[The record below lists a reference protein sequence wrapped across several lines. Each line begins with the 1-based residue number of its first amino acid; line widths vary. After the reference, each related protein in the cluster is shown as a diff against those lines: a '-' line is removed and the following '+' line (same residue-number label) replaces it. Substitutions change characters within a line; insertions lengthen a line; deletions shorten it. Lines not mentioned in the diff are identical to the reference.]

1 MKLTWKHAIYI
12 VIGLAIIG
20 VVALLWFGLHQVAAA
35 IALLFGGGGAK
46 ALQHYAR
53 ADIEGG
59 ERNAKIEQQAATD
72 QERVEWEAKADLAAA
87 QAKAEQ
93 RRQGLLAL
101 AAREAQAAKER
112 INGASTQAELQAI
125 EDKEYQALNSM
136 LPPDSGQ
143 DGYIRATVCAALIL
157 IALCM
162 MAISGSVGAAT
173 ATPAD
178 KAKAIERVRILQR
191 ARHEIQRLRDR
202 IEFVSREY
210 KIKIKA
216 LKAEHAIAL
225 KRVVQLRE
233 SDNKTCRQKLAAL
246 NMRTCPP
253 CWPHGLIAAGAVAV
267 VCGVGF
273 GIREATR

>member
-1 MKLTWKHAIYI
+1 MITKKHITYALIALAAI
-12 VIGLAIIG
+12 GII
-20 VVALLWFGLHQVAAA
+20 ALLWFGLHQIAAA

-59 ERNAKIEQQAATD
+59 ERNATIEQQAQAD
-72 QERVEWEAKADLAAA
+72 QARAEWEAKADLAAA
-87 QAKAEQ
+87 QAKDEQ
-93 RRQGLLAL
+93 RRQGLLDL

-112 INGASTQAELQAI
+112 VNGASTQADLQAI

-136 LPPDSGQ
+136 LPPDKRE

-157 IALCM
+157 ITLCM
-162 MAISGSVGAAT
+162 MAISGSVGASP
-173 ATPAD
+173 ATPTD
-178 KAKAIERVRILQR
+178 KAKTLERIKILQR

-210 KIKIKA
+210 EIKIKA
-216 LKAEHAIAL
+216 LKANHSIAL
-225 KRVVQLRE
+225 RRVEQLRE
-233 SDNKTCRQKLAAL
+233 SDNKTCRQKIGAL

-253 CWPHGLIAAGAVAV
+253 CWPHGLVAAGAVAV

-273 GIREATR
+273 GIREITRP